1 MSEAAWKKVGA
12 LKHLPVFPLPLVL
25 LPGELLPLHIFEPK
39 YKQMLTDIEQENRMF
54 GISLLETDTAGLEL
68 PEIGSIGCVAEVH
81 EVQPLPD
88 GRSNIKTLGVI
99 RYRILDFVNLGKPY
113 LTAEV
118 EFFEDTKEDQTMLAT
133 AAEEIFGL
141 FERVARAAF
150 DLSGSRGQFPEL
162 QRTDP
167 EQLSFSVSAAFNFD
181 NEVKYE
187 LLKLESTLDRF
198 DRLRDIL
205 RSAVGRME
213 ESAAIHKVAQHN
225 GHSNTKID
233 I

>member
-1 MSEAAWKKVGA
+1 MSDAAHKVES
-12 LKHLPVFPLPLVL
+12 LKHIPVFPLPLVL
-25 LPGELLPLHIFEPK
+25 LPGELLPLHIFEPR
-39 YKQMLTDIEQENRMF
+39 YKQMLADIEQEHKMF
-54 GISLLETDTAGLEL
+54 GISLLETDTAGLDR
-68 PEIGSIGCVAEVH
+68 PEIGSIGCIAEVH

-99 RYRILDFVNLGKPY
+99 RYRILEFVDLGKPY
-113 LTAEV
+113 LTAAV
-118 EFFEDTKEDQTMLAT
+118 EFFEDAKEDETALAT

-162 QRTDP
+162 QRSDP
-167 EQLSFSVSAAFNFD
+167 ERLSFAVSAAFSFD
-181 NEVKYE
+181 NEVKYG

-225 GHSNTKID
+225 GHSKSKID
-233 I
+233 L

>member
-1 MSEAAWKKVGA
+1 MSDAAQKVES
-12 LKHLPVFPLPLVL
+12 LKHIPVFPLPLVL
-25 LPGELLPLHIFEPK
+25 LPGELLPLHIFEPR
-39 YKQMLTDIEQENRMF
+39 YKQMLTDIEQEHKMF
-54 GISLLETDTAGLEL
+54 GISLLETDTAGLDR

-81 EVQPLPD
+81 EVQPVPD

-99 RYRILDFVNLGKPY
+99 RYRILEFVDLGKPY
-113 LTAEV
+113 LTAAV
-118 EFFEDTKEDQTMLAT
+118 EFLEYAKEDETALAT

-162 QRTDP
+162 QRSDP
-167 EQLSFSVSAAFNFD
+167 ERLSFAVSAAFSFD
-181 NEVKYE
+181 NEVKYG

-225 GHSNTKID
+225 GHSKSKID
-233 I
+233 L